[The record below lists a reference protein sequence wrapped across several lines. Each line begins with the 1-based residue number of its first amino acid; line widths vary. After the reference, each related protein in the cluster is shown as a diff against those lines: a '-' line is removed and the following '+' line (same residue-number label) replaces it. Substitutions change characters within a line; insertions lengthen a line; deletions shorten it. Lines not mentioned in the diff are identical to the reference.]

1 MTSREPDARPCPQC
15 GNSNYGAG
23 LTCMF
28 CDAPLAVAA
37 DRHASPHAT
46 QFCTGCGTQINPGA
60 HFCRKCGRNQRSDT
74 ASASVSRNGA
84 SKGQRTLR
92 STLSVLLAVGS
103 IVVTY
108 FLSVRVLGPMLGDR
122 FGDATQTI
130 VFIGVSIAVGSVAR
144 PIAKFWQR
152 DAK

>member
-1 MTSREPDARPCPQC
+1 M
-15 GNSNYGAG
+15 
-23 LTCMF
+23 
-28 CDAPLAVAA
+28 
-37 DRHASPHAT
+37 
-46 QFCTGCGTQINPGA
+46 
-60 HFCRKCGRNQRSDT
+60 
-74 ASASVSRNGA
+74 
-84 SKGQRTLR
+84 
-92 STLSVLLAVGS
+92 LSVLLAVGS

-108 FLSVRVLGPMLGDR
+108 FLSVRVLGPMLADR